1 MQLSWFGPD
10 STACLASCSQ
20 LAAHGWRMISS
31 LADSERVRRLLRHHI
46 DRLTVRRLVRYS
58 GVGEEF
64 LSQNLSFS
72 LLTQTGRPP
81 ATPVQVANVCWR
93 EQNAAPIE

>member
-1 MQLSWFGPD
+1 MPRIAIKMD
-10 STACLASCSQ
+10 S
-20 LAAHGWRMISS
+20 G
-31 LADSERVRRLLRHHI
+31 I
-46 DRLTVRRLVRYS
+46 DRYS

-64 LSQNLSFS
+64 LLQNLSFS
-72 LLTQTGRPP
+72 LLTQTGRLP